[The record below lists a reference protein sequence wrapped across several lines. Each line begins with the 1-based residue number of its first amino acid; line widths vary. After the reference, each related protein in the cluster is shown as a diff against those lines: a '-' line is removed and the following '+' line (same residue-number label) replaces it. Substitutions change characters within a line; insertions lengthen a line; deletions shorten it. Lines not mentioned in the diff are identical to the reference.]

1 MEGEGGIER
10 TVETTTGTEIGIEA
24 PAGMTEIETE
34 TETSGTVTGVIA
46 AETNLGTDSSENRTM
61 TEGDACR
68 YEMKEREGEGDT
80 RRGRRSCV
88 LVLLPCSFVRSVF
101 LSCCYCASYVKCS
114 ERRCYICP
122 VLSCLL
128 PPVRI
133 RIHAHHFPAI
143 FRGGKKASLS
153 NNQTIRRRACVSV
166 AHLSSHALASS
177 GSGRMHVY
185 SILIMTEIN
194 PK

>member
-10 TVETTTGTEIGIEA
+10 TAETTTGTEIGIEA

-34 TETSGTVTGVIA
+34 IEISGTVTGVIA

-68 YEMKEREGEGDT
+68 YEMKERERYEE
-80 RRGRRSCV
+80 RASKLRACV
-88 LVLLPCSFVRSVF
+88 ATLFIRAFCIPV

-128 PPVRI
+128 SVFASMPTTFPPYFVVARRPHCLI
-133 RIHAHHFPAI
+133 TKPFAAELAFP
-143 FRGGKKASLS
+143 
-153 NNQTIRRRACVSV
+153 
-166 AHLSSHALASS
+166 
-177 GSGRMHVY
+177 
-185 SILIMTEIN
+185 
-194 PK
+194 

>member
-128 PPVRI
+128 SVFASMPTTFPPYFVVARRPHCLI
-133 RIHAHHFPAI
+133 TKPFAAELAFP
-143 FRGGKKASLS
+143 
-153 NNQTIRRRACVSV
+153 
-166 AHLSSHALASS
+166 
-177 GSGRMHVY
+177 
-185 SILIMTEIN
+185 
-194 PK
+194 